1 MACLLPEL
9 LICYALD
16 VLFVLRLGMGLF
28 HACSPAVLVQ
38 AQGTRGAPR
47 HAHQCTGMEKWVP
60 AIVPAF
66 LVDDG
71 VV

>member
-28 HACSPAVLVQ
+28 HACSPAVLV
-38 AQGTRGAPR
+38 RRREHEVRPD
-47 HAHQCTGMEKWVP
+47 MPISVP
-60 AIVPAF
+60 GWKSGYLLLYLHF
-66 LVDDG
+66 LLMTV
-71 VV
+71 